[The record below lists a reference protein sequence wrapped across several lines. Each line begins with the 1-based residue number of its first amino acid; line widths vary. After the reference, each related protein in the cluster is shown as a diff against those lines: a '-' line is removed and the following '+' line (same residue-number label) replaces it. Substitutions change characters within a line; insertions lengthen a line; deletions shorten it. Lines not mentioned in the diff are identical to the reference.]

1 MIICAYQDLMRY
13 APVVKGLEEAIETIN
28 GLTEFENG
36 KVYPLSGENRIII
49 FNGQTSPVE
58 RAEAHREF
66 LDVQC
71 ILKGKEVMGW
81 ADVAKCRLDGEFDT
95 QKDVGWYEGDIQFI
109 DIPAGYCYIVYPEDV
124 HMPCRHLD
132 APTEVVKA
140 IVKLKV

>member
-49 FNGQTSPVE
+49 FNGLTSPVE

-81 ADVAKCRLDGEFDT
+81 YD
-95 QKDVGWYEGDIQFI
+95 GDIQFI
-109 DIPAGYCYIVYPEDV
+109 DIPEGYCYIVYPEDV